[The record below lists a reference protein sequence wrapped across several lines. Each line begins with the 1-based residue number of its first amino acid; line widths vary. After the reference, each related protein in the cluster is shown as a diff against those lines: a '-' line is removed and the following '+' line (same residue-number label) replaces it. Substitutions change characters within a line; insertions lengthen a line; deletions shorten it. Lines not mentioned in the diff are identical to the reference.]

1 MENFGLVEEWKFGW
15 HMRERGGNGNQ
26 LKGGKK
32 VVTEKRIRKG
42 EIGLRSFWEWIEKFL
57 EEEEVGKFG
66 NGR

>member
-1 MENFGLVEEWKFGW
+1 M
-15 HMRERGGNGNQ
+15 
-26 LKGGKK
+26 
-32 VVTEKRIRKG
+32 VTEKRIRKG